1 MRSKHLLGEL
11 LMKLFDDVTR
21 FLINIKQPLSDDRRN
36 MMQLEA
42 ADVELSD
49 ETIPSNTIVCNGIPV
64 EIKWDKVVK
73 HTDVEGMVLPE
84 NCYKTVKNQRIP
96 TMFVAHWDVCLSSK
110 SCFNVLKKRKLSVHF
125 LIDNDGT
132 IHQIMDTN
140 HIAYHAGNRKVNN
153 ASVGVEISNA
163 YYPKYQ
169 NIYKK
174 RGFGPRPLWEGV
186 KVHGRELEPFLG
198 FYDVQVEAFK
208 ALSEALNKGYNIP
221 LQSPVRNGQP
231 VETIYN
237 EAKNATFK
245 GVVNHYHI
253 TTRKID
259 CAGLNLDEVLK

>member
-1 MRSKHLLGEL
+1 
-11 LMKLFDDVTR
+11 MKLFDAAIN
-21 FLINIKQPLSDDRRN
+21 FLTKIKQDPNKFRRDLTE
-36 MMQLEA
+36 LEA
-42 ADVELSD
+42 HEILKKEID
-49 ETIPSNTIVCNGIPV
+49 PSNNIICNDRVV
-64 EIKWDKVVK
+64 EIGWDKVK
-73 HTDVEGMVLPE
+73 KYNDVDGFSLPT

-96 TMFVAHWDVCLSSK
+96 TMFVTHWDVCLSSK

-153 ASVGVEISNA
+153 ASIGVEISNA

-169 NIYKK
+169 NVYKRK
-174 RGFGPRPLWEGV
+174 GFGPRPLWEGV

-198 FYDVQVEAFK
+198 FYDVQLGALK
-208 ALSEALNKGYNIP
+208 ALSEALNKAYGIP
-221 LQSPVRNGQP
+221 LLTPMRNGQLI
-231 VETIYN
+231 ETIYN
-237 EAKNATFK
+237 DVKNATFK

-259 CAGLNLDEVLK
+259 CAGLKLDEVLK